1 MDSLIE
7 TIKAKVN
14 VADEIE
20 QVVVLH
26 KSGKSLK
33 GLCPFHNE
41 RTPSFYVFPQTQ
53 TWRCF
58 GCNEGGDVFSFVQKQ
73 QSLDFRE
80 TLRYLAEKAGV
91 SFEER
96 DGYGEDTEAERERH
110 AQKERLRKLNEE
122 AQLWFHQ
129 MLLHAREAGEA
140 RGYVQSRG
148 ISTETVIAFGLG
160 YAPESWD
167 ALTRYLLTKGY
178 TERELVMGG
187 LARARN
193 EGVDV
198 TGGIVGDEESGEN
211 GKGEGE
217 HSEGKVP
224 GGIRDYFRN
233 RLIFPIRDMR
243 GHIIGFGG
251 RGLGDVKPKYLNSP
265 QTALFEKSTVLY
277 AIDMAKDA
285 IKQAHQVVIV
295 EGYVDAVI
303 AHQYGTKQTVAC
315 IGSAIT
321 ERHIQQ
327 LKKLT
332 KQVTLALDPDAAGSA
347 ATEHG
352 IQEAMKG
359 FDRTLVP
366 IPMAGGSSRVKNK
379 QESRGIVMLEEQ
391 VDAEINIMRLPDGE
405 DPDEVIRRDYA
416 TWLYAVEHPMSLI
429 DYYFETKTEN
439 LNLREPNGKAEAVK
453 QLLPIIG
460 MINNRIKRDDY
471 VRKLSSMLRVEERVL
486 HEELQRTLRGKKGIA
501 ATFTEAM
508 GANRQSGNGH
518 EGQREQGGQR
528 VQGDKVGQEYH
539 EYRDSEE
546 NVTNSAMSYVSID
559 KSRVDKIQWE
569 DYLIGLL
576 LQNPGL
582 SQRVYGI
589 IHDGD
594 FTGTDTREL
603 YRILNSF
610 YQRESSPSNQ
620 PIEQIVPAVLH
631 PALVRA
637 FRRVESEPPRDGA
650 GLIKEVDQCA
660 TRLKKTWLKQQNK
673 ELEYLIREAVD
684 SGDSAGVRQLYQ
696 RLGDIHRQLR
706 TLDTASSLQG

>member
-14 VADEIE
+14 VVDEIE
-20 QVVVLH
+20 QTVVLH

-73 QSLDFRE
+73 QNLEFRE

-91 SFEER
+91 PFEEHS
-96 DGYGEDTEAERERH
+96 GYGEDTEAERTRH
-110 AQKERLRKLNEE
+110 AQRERLRKLNEE

-148 ISTETVIAFGLG
+148 ITTETVIAFGLG
-160 YAPESWD
+160 YAPDSWD
-167 ALTRYLLTKGY
+167 ALTRYLRTKGY
-178 TERELVMGG
+178 TERELVIGG

-198 TGGIVGDEESGEN
+198 TESILE
-211 GKGEGE
+211 GEGAE
-217 HSEGKVP
+217 TSEGTEDNGNVP

-243 GHIIGFGG
+243 GHVIGFGG
-251 RGLGDVKPKYLNSP
+251 RALGDGKPKYLNSP
-265 QTALFEKSTVLY
+265 QTTLFEKNTVLY

-321 ERHIQQ
+321 EGHIQQ

-332 KQVTLALDPDAAGSA
+332 RQVTLALDPDAAGSA

-359 FDRTLVP
+359 FDSRVVP
-366 IPMAGGSSRVKNK
+366 VPMASMTNSSRVKNK
-379 QESRGIVMLEEQ
+379 QGSRGIVMLEEQ

-416 TWLYAVEHPMSLI
+416 TWLYAVEHPMPLI

-439 LNLREPNGKAEAVK
+439 LNLREPGGKAEAAR
-453 QLLPIIG
+453 QLLPVIG
-460 MINNRIKRDDY
+460 MVRNRIKRDDY
-471 VRKLSSMLRVEERVL
+471 VRKLARLLRVEERTL
-486 HEELQRTLRGKKGIA
+486 HEELQHTLRGQKGIA
-501 ATFTEAM
+501 ATFIETM
-508 GANRQSGNGH
+508 GTGRGEWKRQDSKDK
-518 EGQREQGGQR
+518 QR
-528 VQGDKVGQEYH
+528 VQGDSMGQEYH
-539 EYRDSEE
+539 EYQDSKG
-546 NVTNSAMSYVSID
+546 NVTNSEMPYVSID
-559 KSRVDKIQWE
+559 RSRVDKIQWE

-582 SQRVYGI
+582 SQYVYGI
-589 IHDGD
+589 IEDGD

-603 YRILNSF
+603 YRIFNSF
-610 YQRESSPSNQ
+610 YQRGSSPSHQ
-620 PIEQIVPAVLH
+620 SVEQIVPVVLH
-631 PALVRA
+631 SALGRA
-637 FRRVESEPPRDGA
+637 FKRVESEPPRDGA
-650 GLIKEVDQCA
+650 GLIKEIVQCA
-660 TRLKKTWLKQQNK
+660 TRLKRTRLIQQNK
-673 ELEYLIREAVD
+673 ELQYLMGEAVD
-684 SGDSAGVRQLYQ
+684 SGDQTEVRQLYH
-696 RLGDIHRQLR
+696 RMREIHQQMR
-706 TLDTASSLQG
+706 TIDTATPLQG

>member
-7 TIKAKVN
+7 TIKAKVD
-14 VADEIE
+14 VADEIG

-80 TLRYLAEKAGV
+80 TLRYLSEKAGV
-91 SFEER
+91 PFEEHS
-96 DGYGEDTEAERERH
+96 GFGEDTEAERARYT
-110 AQKERLRKLNEE
+110 QRERLRKLNEE

-148 ISTETVIAFGLG
+148 ISTETVISFGLG
-160 YAPESWD
+160 YAPDSWD
-167 ALTRYLLTKGY
+167 ALSRYLRTKGY
-178 TERELVMGG
+178 TERELVAGG
-187 LARARN
+187 LARARS
-193 EGVDV
+193 EGA
-198 TGGIVGDEESGEN
+198 GIVDITEDTV
-211 GKGEGE
+211 EGE
-217 HSEGKVP
+217 EAEGNIP

-243 GHIIGFGG
+243 GHVIGFGG
-251 RGLGDVKPKYLNSP
+251 RALGDSKPKYLNSP
-265 QTALFEKSTVLY
+265 QTALFEKNTVLY

-303 AHQYGTKQTVAC
+303 AHQYGSKQTVAC

-321 ERHIQQ
+321 EGHIHQ
-327 LKKLT
+327 LKKMT

-359 FDRTLVP
+359 FDSRVVP
-366 IPMAGGSSRVKNK
+366 VPVGSMTGSSSRVKNR
-379 QESRGIVMLEEQ
+379 QGSRGIVMLEEQ
-391 VDAEINIMRLPDGE
+391 VDADINIMRLPDGE
-405 DPDEVIRRDYA
+405 DQDEVIRRDYA
-416 TWLYAVEHPMSLI
+416 TWLYAVEHPMPLI
-429 DYYFETKTEN
+429 DYYFLTKTEN
-439 LNLREPNGKAEAVK
+439 LNLREPGGKAEAVK

-460 MINNRIKRDDY
+460 MVRNRIKRDDY
-471 VRKLSSMLRVEERVL
+471 VRKLASMVRVEERTL
-486 HEELQRTLRGKKGIA
+486 HEELQRTLRGQKGVA
-501 ATFTEAM
+501 ATFTDATGVNKQ
-508 GANRQSGNGH
+508 GAKGS
-518 EGQREQGGQR
+518 EGQRGQDGKGVRGDR
-528 VQGDKVGQEYH
+528 VDSMGQEYH
-539 EYRDSEE
+539 EYQDSEE
-546 NVTNSAMSYVSID
+546 NVTNSETPYVSID

-582 SQRVYGI
+582 SQYVCGI
-589 IHDGD
+589 IEDGD

-603 YRILNSF
+603 YRTLNSF
-610 YQRESSPSNQ
+610 YQRGSSPSHQ
-620 PIEQIVPAVLH
+620 SVEQIVPVVLH
-631 PALVRA
+631 AALGRA
-637 FRRVESEPPRDGA
+637 FKRVESEPPQDGA
-650 GLIKEVDQCA
+650 GQIKVIVQCA
-660 TRLKKTWLKQQNK
+660 TRLKRTRLIQQNK
-673 ELEYLIREAVD
+673 ELVYLMSEAVD
-684 SGDSAGVRQLYQ
+684 SGNQVEVRQLSH
-696 RLGDIHRQLR
+696 RLREIHQQVR
-706 TLDTASSLQG
+706 TIDTATPLQG